1 MKKITLVLLST
12 ILAGCCKMPNFV
24 GKTFILPK
32 NWQSE
37 LTFLSDSTVSY
48 KREYGWG
55 VPKQEGF
62 AKWEII
68 DNKHIRLTSDYTHQN
83 IPIDVIESKSP
94 VDSLLQFILTN
105 KVYDDTT
112 IWLCNGNEKYKF
124 DSDRL
129 AIPKKSVRNFQ
140 SFYLV
145 AESNPIMQA
154 PLLNNDQVRTAIYTV
169 RDTANGQFKIT
180 LSPPYNSWFNVFYY
194 QELNCVLKIKKCKE
208 LLIWKNPPLWNRHLE
223 WE

>member
-83 IPIDVIESKSP
+83 IPIDVTESKSL
-94 VDSLLQFILTN
+94 VDSLQFILMD
-105 KVYDDTT
+105 KVYPDIT
-112 IWLCNGNEKYKF
+112 IWLCIGDEKYKF
-124 DSDRL
+124 NGQQL
-129 AIPKKSVRNFQ
+129 AVPLQNIYDFQ
-140 SFYLV
+140 SFNLV
-145 AESNPIMQA
+145 ANANTDKYA
-154 PLLNNDQVRTAIYTV
+154 PLLNNDQIRTAIYTV
-169 RDTANGQFKIT
+169 RDTGNNLFKIT
-180 LSPPYNSWFNVFYY
+180 LPLSDSPWIDVFYY
-194 QELNCVLKIKKCKE
+194 QELNYVLKIKKCKGFPK
-208 LLIWKNPPLWNRHLE
+208 WKNPPLWNRHLE
-223 WE
+223 WD